1 MAQFRE
7 NVRTHAKTL
16 KATPILQECDRL
28 RDEILPNVGV
38 RLEDKE
44 GNGNYVN
51 VALFLIIDKIS
62 KFKKQIVQLK
72 ACTDLFAAL
81 IL

>member
-28 RDEILPNVGV
+28 RDDILPNVGI

-44 GNGNYVN
+44 GKCHKNH
-51 VALFLIIDKIS
+51 
-62 KFKKQIVQLK
+62 
-72 ACTDLFAAL
+72 CCEW
-81 IL
+81 